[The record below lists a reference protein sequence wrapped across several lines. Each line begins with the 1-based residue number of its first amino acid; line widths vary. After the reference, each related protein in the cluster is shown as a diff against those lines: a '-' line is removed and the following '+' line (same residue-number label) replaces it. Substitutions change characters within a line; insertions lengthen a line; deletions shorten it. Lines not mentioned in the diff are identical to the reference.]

1 MTNFL
6 GFKLSTSDV
15 VRTVSFGDEILRDS
29 FPVFRAGYSY
39 RHPNPRND
47 RAAKRQRA
55 AAKRRNKAKRG

>member
-15 VRTVSFGDEILRDS
+15 VRTVSLGDEILCDN
-29 FPVFRAGYSY
+29 FPVFRAGYSFC
-39 RHPNPRND
+39 HPNPRND

-55 AAKRRNKAKRG
+55 AAKRRNKSKRG

>member
-15 VRTVSFGDEILRDS
+15 VRAVSFGDEILCDS
-29 FPVFRAGYSY
+29 FPVFRAGYPY
-39 RHPNPRND
+39 CHPNPRND

>member
-15 VRTVSFGDEILRDS
+15 VRTVSLGDEILCDN
-29 FPVFRAGYSY
+29 FPVFRAGYSFCI
-39 RHPNPRND
+39 PNPRND

>member
-15 VRTVSFGDEILRDS
+15 VRTVSLGDEILSDS
-29 FPVFRAGYSY
+29 IPVFRAGYSY
-39 RHPNPRND
+39 CHPNPRND